1 MFSQFMFWS
10 ETEPN
15 TFLLCSLC
23 KVEKREHRRDVPAK
37 PAAAVPVNLELE
49 RLRKLNASP
58 TAELAMK
65 TRPWVNMKKW
75 QSEVLHTGVY
85 TYKISL
91 PMAVRAKKKVRGE

>member
-23 KVEKREHRRDVPAK
+23 KVEKRERHRDAAK

-49 RLRKLNASP
+49 RLRKLNASL

-91 PMAVRAKKKVRGE
+91 PMAVRAKKKFRGE